1 MIPEVVRKAFKV
13 AQEPEARPDPHRAA
27 RGRDGATRSTPSR
40 CPPRTQL
47 APAGAERAA
56 SCWRAAELIRSRDQP
71 DRAGRQRRRRAPAP
85 PPALREFARAT
96 GIGVAETFMGKGA
109 LDYEDPHALGTV
121 GLQSR
126 DYALA
131 GFEDAD
137 VVITVGYDLVEHA
150 PSNWNPKRDKKI
162 VCIDTRPVRGRRVL
176 HDRGRPRRRPL
187 PHPQPPGRGAA
198 RTRRARAARLAAGR
212 HRARPLRGRQG
223 RRRVPDAA
231 AARAVGDPPGARAAT
246 TC

>member
-1 MIPEVVRKAFKV
+1 
-13 AQEPEARPDPHRAA
+13 
-27 RGRDGATRSTPSR
+27 
-40 CPPRTQL
+40 
-47 APAGAERAA
+47 
-56 SCWRAAELIRSRDQP
+56 
-71 DRAGRQRRRRAPAP
+71 
-85 PPALREFARAT
+85 
-96 GIGVAETFMGKGA
+96 MGKGA

-162 VCIDTRPVRGRRVL
+162 VCIDSVPSEVDEHFITEIDLVGDLYHILSRLTEELRHAPRTTARSRLDDIVLGRFE
-176 HDRGRPRRRPL
+176 
-187 PHPQPPGRGAA
+187 
-198 RTRRARAARLAAGR
+198 AG
-212 HRARPLRGRQG
+212 QG